1 MTLDSIAITV
11 TQPRVIDGFIAAANK
26 IGITPEEMINE
37 MITQRGLYHADNN
50 NIGVITSAAFV
61 SRFTPTE
68 YGAIMTAAEYNTDVA
83 ALIGELTASPQVAL
97 DDPRLAPGLALL
109 VSEGLV
115 DADRVDTL
123 LSYERPS
130 VITPPEGE
138 N

>member
-37 MITQRGLYHADNN
+37 MITQRGRYHADNN

-68 YGAIMTAAEYNTDVA
+68 YGAIMTAAETDEEIRN
-83 ALIGELTASPQVAL
+83 LINELTSSLQVAL
-97 DDPRLAPGLALL
+97 DDARLEPGLTLL
-109 VSEGLV
+109 VNKGLLNSE
-115 DADRVDTL
+115 RISSL

-130 VITPPEGE
+130 PNIA
-138 N
+138 